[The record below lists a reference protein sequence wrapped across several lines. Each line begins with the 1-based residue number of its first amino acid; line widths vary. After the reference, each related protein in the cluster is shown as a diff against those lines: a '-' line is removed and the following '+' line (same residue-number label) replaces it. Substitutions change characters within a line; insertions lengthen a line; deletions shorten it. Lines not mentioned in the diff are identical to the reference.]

1 MQNKYPQKPGI
12 DFILKQAF
20 FYWNKTLIFQLMFS
34 IIYFGI
40 LMTVFFLCDFKYGIT
55 GQYMEAAKI
64 PERWS

>member
-34 IIYFGI
+34 IIYFA
-40 LMTVFFLCDFKYGIT
+40 VFLLAFFFASKYGIWD
-55 GQYMEAAKI
+55 QQQELA
-64 PERWS
+64 ECV